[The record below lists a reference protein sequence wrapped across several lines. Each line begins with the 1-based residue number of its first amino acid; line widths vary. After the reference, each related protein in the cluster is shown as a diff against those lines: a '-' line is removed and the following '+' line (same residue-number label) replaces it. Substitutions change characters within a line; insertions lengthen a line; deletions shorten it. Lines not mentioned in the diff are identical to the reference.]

1 MRIRAILTKLE
12 RRLGV
17 GGCPH
22 CRLRRRDTVLVA
34 VEPTQEGMNTAPEA
48 YPAHCLR
55 CGDIPEQVVELTEVV
70 VAADVRPAL
79 CDGIPGE

>member
-17 GGCPH
+17 GGCPL

-34 VEPTQEGMNTAPEA
+34 AESLPDGTSNVLEA
-48 YPAHCLR
+48 YPSPCPR
-55 CGDIPEQVVELTEVV
+55 CGDIPEQVVALTEVV
-70 VAADVRPAL
+70 VAAGV
-79 CDGIPGE
+79 